1 MEMSNKIFLKI
12 LGLRLFTT
20 FFWYLHFHST
30 GERTRGFQVFPENFL
45 LGRNYI

>member
-20 FFWYLHFHST
+20 FFWYLHFHL
-30 GERTRGFQVFPENFL
+30 TRETKMFQGFPETFL
-45 LGRNYI
+45 FDQNHL